1 MPRLQRLRD
10 IVVILPGIMGSV
22 LHLEGQRIWPPSLR
36 ARDRLHGGLGSP
48 LKILRPTS
56 HGGNG
61 VVATRLAPQITI
73 IPGLVKFAGYEP
85 LTEAIASRFALIQG
99 ESGSNFLEFPYDW
112 RLDNRVIAER
122 LGKFIERRLSEW
134 RKFANAPDAK
144 VIFIAHSMGG
154 LVARYYL
161 EILGGW
167 RNCRAL
173 ITFGTPYRGS
183 VKALGYLAQGRTGP
197 RSLLIPTA
205 RTMPSIYQL
214 LPVYPVLHANGGTHR
229 VAEGPEIAGIDSG
242 LAADALAFHREIESA
257 VAINTTDE
265 NYLRVRYALLPFVGT
280 HQRTW
285 QSAILGDGG
294 IRLQRH
300 LPAGVEPW
308 LDARGEHDGD
318 GTVPMVSAVPLELSN
333 ELWDTFRSER
343 HSSLQVNPGIV
354 TDVIARLVK
363 SQFHGLGAIRGPEPT
378 RFGETSAS
386 ISVDVEDSY
395 PAGSTIR
402 IMAETDGAA
411 PDWQLLARIA
421 CGQDRE
427 PATVHRFVSRGDAWE
442 LELPPMARGVY
453 RLTVSTDYEGP
464 GAPSAVHDVFEVSGD
479 LWPG

>member
-1 MPRLQRLRD
+1 
-10 IVVILPGIMGSV
+10 
-22 LHLEGQRIWPPSLR
+22 
-36 ARDRLHGGLGSP
+36 
-48 LKILRPTS
+48 
-56 HGGNG
+56 
-61 VVATRLAPQITI
+61 
-73 IPGLVKFAGYEP
+73 
-85 LTEAIASRFALIQG
+85 
-99 ESGSNFLEFPYDW
+99 
-112 RLDNRVIAER
+112 
-122 LGKFIERRLSEW
+122 
-134 RKFANAPDAK
+134 
-144 VIFIAHSMGG
+144 MGG
-154 LVARYYL
+154 LIARYYL
-161 EILGGW
+161 EALGGW
-167 RNCRAL
+167 RHCRAL

-183 VKALGYLAQGRTGP
+183 VKALGYLAQGRAGP

-214 LPVYPVLHANGGTHR
+214 LPVYPVLYANGATHR
-229 VAEGPEIAGIDSG
+229 VAEGPEIAGIDGG
-242 LAADALAFHREIESA
+242 LAAGALAFHREIESA
-257 VAINTTDE
+257 VAANTTDE
-265 NYLRVRYALLPFVGT
+265 TYLRVRYALLPFVGT

-285 QSAILGDGG
+285 QSAIQGNGG

-308 LDARGEHDGD
+308 LGAQGEHDGD

-378 RFGETSAS
+378 RSAETSAS

-395 PAGSTIR
+395 PAGSAIR

-411 PDWQLLARIA
+411 ADWQLQARIA
-421 CGQDRE
+421 RGQDRG
-427 PATVHRFVSRGDAWE
+427 PATVHRFVSRGDVWE